1 MEVQVPLQ
9 VPRRCTFFETLP
21 LDVVIDITQL
31 VVRRNHWTF
40 LRGFLE
46 RRVSPLLE
54 SGGALAQAAQHQ
66 LGIDTDVKT
75 WAERMREVKCWVDKT

>member
-1 MEVQVPLQ
+1 MQISY
-9 VPRRCTFFETLP
+9 RKTFFETLP

-54 SGGALAQAAQHQ
+54 SGGALAEAAQHE
-66 LGIDTDVKT
+66 LGIDTDVKK
-75 WAERMREVKCWVDKT
+75 WAERMREVKCWEDKP

>member
-1 MEVQVPLQ
+1 MQLLHTK
-9 VPRRCTFFETLP
+9 TFFETLP
-21 LDVVIDITQL
+21 LDVVIVITQF

-54 SGGALAQAAQHQ
+54 SGGVLAEAAQHE
-66 LGIDTDVKT
+66 LGMDTDVKK
-75 WAERMREVKCWVDKT
+75 WAERMREFKCWEVKP